1 MTWIIVISTITIG
14 GVVVLGLCR
23 AARLGDEIS
32 DRLWHEKTG
41 DNQ

>member
-1 MTWIIVISTITIG
+1 MTWIIVISTIG

-32 DRLWHEKTG
+32 DRLWHEKAG

>member
-23 AARLGDEIS
+23 AACLGDEIS
-32 DRLWHEKTG
+32 DRLWHEKAG

>member
-14 GVVVLGLCR
+14 CVVALGLCH

-32 DRLWHEKTG
+32 DRLWHEKEG